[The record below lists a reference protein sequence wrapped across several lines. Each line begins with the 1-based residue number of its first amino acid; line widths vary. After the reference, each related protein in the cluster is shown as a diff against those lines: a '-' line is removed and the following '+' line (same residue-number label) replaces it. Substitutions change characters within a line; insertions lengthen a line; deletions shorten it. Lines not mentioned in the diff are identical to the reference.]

1 MSCSIGW
8 ESDANC
14 CFLLLFIYF
23 FKQYERKQRT
33 EADEAPGRTGS
44 SGTKEELLSV
54 DDNVSDSAGPSAPKR
69 RASSLLLSLLG
80 PAFINDT
87 SEPAVQSKT
96 ADASAEE
103 EMDLYCRSPAVPL
116 SEDPLDWWHRHKG
129 TFPLLSRLAKRYLCI
144 PGTSVSAERV
154 FSTAGDVIT
163 AKRSALKPDHVDQLV
178 FLHKNLE
185 IPKC

>member
-1 MSCSIGW
+1 MLTAVFALIYLFFQTVWEKTENRSRWSTWQNRKFRNQGRVAVRGW
-8 ESDANC
+8 QC
-14 CFLLLFIYF
+14 V
-23 FKQYERKQRT
+23 R
-33 EADEAPGRTGS
+33 
-44 SGTKEELLSV
+44 LSR
-54 DDNVSDSAGPSAPKR
+54 PLRSAPKK

-129 TFPLLSRLAKRYLCI
+129 TFPLLSRLAKRYMCI

>member
-69 RASSLLLSLLG
+69 RA
-80 PAFINDT
+80 
-87 SEPAVQSKT
+87 
-96 ADASAEE
+96 
-103 EMDLYCRSPAVPL
+103 
-116 SEDPLDWWHRHKG
+116 
-129 TFPLLSRLAKRYLCI
+129 
-144 PGTSVSAERV
+144 
-154 FSTAGDVIT
+154 
-163 AKRSALKPDHVDQLV
+163 
-178 FLHKNLE
+178 
-185 IPKC
+185 